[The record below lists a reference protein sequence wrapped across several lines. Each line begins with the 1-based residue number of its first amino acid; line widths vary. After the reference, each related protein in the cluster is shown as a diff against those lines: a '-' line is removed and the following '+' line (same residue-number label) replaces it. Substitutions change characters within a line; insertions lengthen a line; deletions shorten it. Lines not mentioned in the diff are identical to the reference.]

1 MRDHYGDVGVPVF
14 IMSGWQDGY
23 KNPVEHVVTGLTA
36 LGKPVAGLI
45 GAWGHKYPFN
55 GYPGPRVD
63 WLNYIVDPLV
73 GPLAQGQD
81 AAARR
86 ANGRSL
92 PVWLGASKEPS
103 KSACD
108 DEIGKWVAE
117 DGVWQSRVKESSR
130 SISGPTSGWARS
142 PQPTPR

>member
-23 KNPVEHVVTGLTA
+23 KNPVEHVVTGLPPI
-36 LGKPVAGLI
+36 GKAVAGSSAP
-45 GAWGHKYPFN
+45 GATN
-55 GYPGPRVD
+55 IRSTAIPGPRVD
-63 WLNYIVDPLV
+63 WLELHRHPLV

-81 AAARR
+81 AAARDR
-86 ANGRSL
+86 MAADRRS
-92 PVWLGASKEPS
+92 GSATSKEPS

-117 DGVWQSRVKESSR
+117 DGMWQSRVKEKHLLSAGATSGSARSR
-130 SISGPTSGWARS
+130 S
-142 PQPTPR
+142 TPR